1 MKRDGLYSQIN
12 VENGIALMTLNVIL
26 FLLANMLQ
34 KETNGCTTNM
44 GKEIWQNVTIIVG
57 K

>member
-12 VENGIALMTLNVIL
+12 VENGIVLMTLNVIL
-26 FLLANMLQ
+26 FLSANMLQ

-44 GKEIWQNVTIIVG
+44 GEEIWQNVTIIVG